1 MRYITKVNNNNNNLE
16 DDISSNDE
24 KGLGKDSSNTS

>member
-16 DDISSNDE
+16 DDISSSDE
-24 KGLGKDSSNTS
+24 EGLGKDSSNTS